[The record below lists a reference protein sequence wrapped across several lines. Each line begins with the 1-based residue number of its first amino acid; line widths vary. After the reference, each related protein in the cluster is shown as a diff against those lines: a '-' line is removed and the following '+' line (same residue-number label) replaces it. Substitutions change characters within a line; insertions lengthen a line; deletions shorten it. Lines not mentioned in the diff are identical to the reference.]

1 MLSENR
7 IDRCDLNDPTFR
19 VNTNDKYSIRM
30 LQPPGIQANIGAI
43 QAKIG
48 AIVSHHYIDI
58 EKDLGNNNKCLIT
71 LGLRTENA
79 KKAGHIGITKYLGT
93 ELLSPDFA
101 DAKCTGLM
109 NKCKRSCK
117 DSIECKS
124 KCEEEKGGCLGAN
137 IYILNSNDKIIRG
150 TMRPNYTDNKD
161 YHNLNEYQVN
171 IINWFLEHKTKID
184 DGRETPSYIANLPFT
199 FSFTPNFC
207 SIRDWGPNEYYNCQK
222 FVSVFHNQAERI
234 WNILK
239 EYNTTPPQSN
249 FEDWRVVAEQTPQTP
264 QTPQTSQNAG
274 KKKRKTKRHNKKRT
288 RRRRK
293 SSRRR
298 R

>member
-1 MLSENR
+1 MISEEPIN
-7 IDRCDLNDPTFR
+7 RCDLMDPTFS

-30 LQPPGIQANIGAI
+30 LQPAGIQA
-43 QAKIG
+43 KVG

-58 EKDLGNNNKCLIT
+58 EKDLGNNNKCLMT

-101 DAKCTGLM
+101 DTKCTGLM

-117 DSIECKS
+117 DSTECKS

-171 IINWFLEHKTKID
+171 IINWFLQHKTKID

-199 FSFTPNFC
+199 FSFTPDFC
-207 SIRDWGPNEYYNCQK
+207 SFRDWGPKEYYNCQK
-222 FVSVFHNQAERI
+222 FVNVFHNQAERI

-239 EYNTTPPQSN
+239 EYDYGEWRLVSAQTPLPPQS
-249 FEDWRVVAEQTPQTP
+249 
-264 QTPQTSQNAG
+264 AG

-293 SSRRR
+293 SCRRR

>member
-1 MLSENR
+1 
-7 IDRCDLNDPTFR
+7 
-19 VNTNDKYSIRM
+19 
-30 LQPPGIQANIGAI
+30 
-43 QAKIG
+43 
-48 AIVSHHYIDI
+48 
-58 EKDLGNNNKCLIT
+58 
-71 LGLRTENA
+71 
-79 KKAGHIGITKYLGT
+79 
-93 ELLSPDFA
+93 
-101 DAKCTGLM
+101 M
-109 NKCKRSCK
+109 NKCKKSCK
-117 DSIECKS
+117 DSGCQE

-137 IYILNSNDKIIRG
+137 IYILKSNDKIFRG
-150 TMRPNYTDNKD
+150 TIRPNYTDNKD
-161 YHNLNEYQVN
+161 YHNLNEYQVK
-171 IINWFLEHKTKID
+171 IINWFLKNKTKID
-184 DGRETPSYIANLPFT
+184 DDRETPSYIANLPFT

-207 SIRDWGPNEYYNCQK
+207 SFRDWGPKEYYNCQK

-239 EYNTTPPQSN
+239 EYDTTPLQSDY
-249 FEDWRVVAEQTPQTP
+249 EEWRLVSA